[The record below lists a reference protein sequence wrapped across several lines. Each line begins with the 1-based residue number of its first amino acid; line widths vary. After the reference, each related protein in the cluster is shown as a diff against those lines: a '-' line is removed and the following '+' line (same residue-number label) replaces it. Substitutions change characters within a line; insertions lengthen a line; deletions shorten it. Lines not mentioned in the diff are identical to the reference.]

1 MRLLDTETGRF
12 VEIFKPSEV
21 EYAILSHTWDPE
33 GEQTFQDVRRIQ
45 SSIYFRTET
54 ALVWFWFE
62 VWWRC
67 LLVLS
72 FLVIFLNRSL
82 AYIEGPASS
91 VSFLVGRSLQ
101 LATSI
106 LPSSQQRVRLQER
119 DIHPPSSYPALL
131 PLHTPSFMRNPH
143 AFLARRL
150 AASAK
155 SIRARNSR
163 WFSRR
168 LSLKVREACFVARKY
183 GHRLIWID
191 SCCIDK
197 TSSTELSEAI
207 NSMFAWYGSATVCY
221 AFLFDVKSPRFHNER
236 LVKRSRIGESKW
248 FTRGWTLQELIAPR
262 TVIFLSRDWQFLG
275 TKSSLSDVIEAA
287 TGISREILVHQLRLD
302 QVSVATRM
310 SWASKRRT
318 TRMEDEAYSLMG
330 IFDINM
336 PTLYGEGR
344 RAFIRLQEEIL
355 KRIPDQSVFAWG
367 SLYHLGNLVS
377 YDAGGPVNMELSL
390 QEQDVSSSNTFADS
404 PRAYARSG
412 DIGVLDHATFT
423 RRLGIPDMG
432 VPSYT
437 STPFGLRTRLPLLP
451 VTHILPPTVADGP
464 RPFPDNACFILLACE
479 LGDEDADSGLIAA
492 LCTVEDLDASFSVV
506 KTLNLAVGGSPGSR
520 DQSFHRLVSLS
531 SSQIDRYRPYLLTKM
546 LYLPVSPPSAL
557 DTHQASKQLSFG
569 VRLASWSRTL
579 VEDAGY
585 TVSYED
591 ERPCRQC
598 ITLSGD
604 IERIQIKLGAG
615 WTDTRLQDGRH
626 WTKVPLW
633 ITHTRDPVMG
643 GPPSPTYIANASTA
657 TPTASEFELWVGDP
671 ARNHALFKFP
681 GYLDTPMVLRVSLSR
696 LDQSRMFRWVE
707 LEILPELL
715 EDLNRTTPPRAHAD
729 LGHEDPILDEPV

>member
-1 MRLLDTETGRF
+1 MRLLNTETGQF

-54 ALVWFWFE
+54 VLVWVWLE
-62 VWWRC
+62 VWWRS
-67 LLVLS
+67 LLALS
-72 FLVIFLNRSL
+72 FLVIFLNRTL
-82 AYIEGPASS
+82 AYIKGPASS
-91 VSFLVGRSLQ
+91 LSFLVGSSLR
-101 LATSI
+101 LAFSI
-106 LPSSQQRVRLQER
+106 LPSSQPRVRLQQTA
-119 DIHPPSSYPALL
+119 IQPPALYPTLL
-131 PLHTPSFMRNPH
+131 PLHTPPFTRNPQ

-150 AASAK
+150 TASAK
-155 SIRARNSR
+155 NVRARNSR

-168 LSLKVREACFVARKY
+168 LSLKVREACFVAHKY

-207 NSMFAWYGSATVCY
+207 NSMFTWYASATVCY
-221 AFLFDVKSPRFHNER
+221 AFLSDVKSPRFHNER

-287 TGISREILVHQLRLD
+287 TGISREILVQQLPLD

-318 TRMEDEAYSLMG
+318 TRVEDEAYSLMG

-367 SLYHLGNLVS
+367 SLYHVGNLVS
-377 YDAGGPVNMELSL
+377 YDASGLTNTEISL
-390 QEQDVSSSNTFADS
+390 QEQDASSSNIFAES
-404 PRAYARSG
+404 PRSYAQCG
-412 DIGVLDHATFT
+412 DVCVLDHTTFA
-423 RRLGIPDMG
+423 RRLGVPDMG

-451 VTHILPPTVADGP
+451 VAHVLPPTVTDAP
-464 RPFPDNACFILLACE
+464 LPLPDNAYFVLFACE
-479 LGDEDADSGLIAA
+479 LGNDLDADSGLIAA
-492 LCTVEDLDASFSVV
+492 VCTVEDLDSSFSVM
-506 KTLNLAVGGSPGSR
+506 KALNLAVGSSPDGKA
-520 DQSFHRLVSLS
+520 QPFHRLVSLS
-531 SSQIDRYRPYLLTKM
+531 STQVNRCREYLSTKV
-546 LYLPVSPPSAL
+546 LYLPVTAPSAL
-557 DTHQASKQLSFG
+557 DTHHASKQLSFG
-569 VRLASWSRTL
+569 VRLAPWSRAL

-585 TVSYED
+585 VVSYDD

-604 IERIQIKLGAG
+604 AERIQIKLGAG
-615 WTDTRLQDGRH
+615 WTDSRLQDGRH

-633 ITHTRDPVMG
+633 ITHAGDPVMG
-643 GPPSPTYIANASTA
+643 GPPAAHPTSTA
-657 TPTASEFELWVGDP
+657 CTPMSSELWVGDP
-671 ARNHALFKFP
+671 ARNHTLFRFP
-681 GYLDTPMVLRVSLSR
+681 GYLDAPLVLRISLSR
-696 LDQSRMFRWVE
+696 LDHSGTFRWVE
-707 LEILPELL
+707 LEVLPESL
-715 EDLNRTTPPRAHAD
+715 EDLNMTSPPRAHAD
-729 LGHEDPILDEPV
+729 LSLDGSV